1 MRRVPELTII
11 ASVVLT
17 LGINA
22 PAIADQND
30 PALVPLF
37 SALGKTTRRDQAAQ
51 IQTEIWRLWM
61 RFGDDQMI
69 DADMRAGVQMMN
81 EGDLVGANNR
91 FTQMVVDA
99 PLFAEAWNKR
109 ATVRFLL
116 GDNAG
121 SKSDI
126 IKVIEL
132 EPRHFGALSGLGM
145 IHLEEGNLQGA
156 VQAYEAALA
165 INPHMD
171 NLRVIVERLNQQLN
185 GQAL

>member
-1 MRRVPELTII
+1 
-11 ASVVLT
+11 
-17 LGINA
+17 
-22 PAIADQND
+22 
-30 PALVPLF
+30 
-37 SALGKTTRRDQAAQ
+37 
-51 IQTEIWRLWM
+51 
-61 RFGDDQMI
+61 
-69 DADMRAGVQMMN
+69 MMN

-145 IHLEEGNLQGA
+145 IHLEEGNLQSA

-171 NLRVIVERLNQQLN
+171 NLRVIVERLNQQLK